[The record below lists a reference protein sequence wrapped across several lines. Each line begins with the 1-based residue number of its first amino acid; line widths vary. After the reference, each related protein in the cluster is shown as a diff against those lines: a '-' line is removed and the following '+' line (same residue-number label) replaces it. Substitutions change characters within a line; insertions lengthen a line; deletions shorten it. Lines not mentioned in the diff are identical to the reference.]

1 MPSLRPFAG
10 ATGVLLLASIG
21 GGRVLEAQAP
31 PRAERGAPLVTVSE
45 TGGVWTIAGR
55 RQVVTLRASDLAL
68 EVKAGPATWTMPA
81 PDVEDLLLKADGEE
95 FAVRLKD
102 AGRRAIAAY
111 DTGFKTGVKLALGQ
125 WKRPGAGAPV
135 ELPVFLTVALEGDD
149 EDVVFTVAA
158 DEGRGAV
165 VRRLD
170 WPAALDAGDVDH
182 TVLNHYRGIL
192 LPRDW
197 PKPYHPIRG
206 DDDYPNDSSEVQSD
220 VVECWSQSFWGFQK
234 GPSAAMVI
242 VETSDDAA
250 YRWSH
255 PKGGPTVVGPRW
267 RAQLGRL
274 GYPRSARMVFFEKG
288 DYVDMAKRYRR
299 YAKETGLWV
308 PLTAKIART
317 PAVGSLVGSVESR
330 IGILRNI
337 VPESRLYDKERPER
351 NYRLTTFDERA
362 AELRGLKAKGIDKFQ
377 VVLTGW
383 PRLGYDREHPDGLPP
398 APAAGGFEAMKR
410 LAETCR
416 KLGYVF
422 TLHDQYRD
430 YYVEAPSYDPQF
442 AVHEED
448 AASPPSI
455 FPGTRFGSWK
465 EGPLSF
471 LAAWDGGKQTYLG
484 PRFMLGHLK
493 KNYAGLFE
501 HGIRPDGSY
510 LDVFGYVP
518 PDQDFNPQHPTT
530 RTQAKREIAR
540 LYLWARENLGIVGTE
555 AGVDWTVP
563 YTDYSSPLGPGK
575 AGIPVP
581 LFGLVYHDAVMTPFS
596 PGGGEARMNRDDRPN
611 WLYGM
616 LNGGPPRVNL
626 QAIDEVREVLRKMT
640 TLHER
645 VALLEMTDHEFLAP
659 DHSRERT
666 TFADG
671 TTVTVDWNAKTV
683 EVSPEP
689 K

>member
-1 MPSLRPFAG
+1 MSRHRAIPSAWC
-10 ATGVLLLASIG
+10 ALLLAAG
-21 GGRVLEAQAP
+21 GGGPGAEAQP
-31 PRAERGAPLVTVSE
+31 TPRAEWGAPAVAVSE

-55 RQVVTLRASDLAL
+55 KHAVTLRAADLAL
-68 EVKAGPATWTMPA
+68 EVKAGPAVWRMPPSGA
-81 PDVEDLLLKADGEE
+81 EDLVLKAGGEE
-95 FAVRLKD
+95 LQVRLAD
-102 AGRRAIAAY
+102 AGRRAITPY
-111 DTGFKTGVKLALGQ
+111 DTGFKTGVKLALDH
-125 WKRPGAGAPV
+125 WTRPGGGPPV
-135 ELPVFLTVALEGDD
+135 ALPLYLTVALEGSD
-149 EDVVFTVAA
+149 EELAFTVAA

-170 WPAALDAGDVDH
+170 WPAALDAGEVDH

-192 LPRDW
+192 LPRGW
-197 PKPYHPIRG
+197 PRAYHPIRG
-206 DDDYPNDSSEVQSD
+206 DASYPNDTSEIQSD

-234 GPSAAMVI
+234 GASAAMVI

-255 PKGGPTVVGPRW
+255 PAGGPTVIGPRW

-274 GYPRSARMVFFEKG
+274 GYPRSARMVFFEDG
-288 DYVDMAKRYRR
+288 DYVDMAKRYRG

-308 PLTAKIART
+308 PLAAKLART
-317 PAVGSLVGSVESR
+317 PEVASLVGSVESR
-330 IGILRNI
+330 VGILRNI
-337 VPESRLYDKERPER
+337 VPESRLYDKERPEA

-362 AELRGLKAKGIDKFQ
+362 AHLRELKAKGIEKFQ

-398 APAAGGFEAMKR
+398 APAAGGWEAMKR
-410 LAETCR
+410 LADTCR
-416 KLGYVF
+416 ELGYLF

-430 YYVEAPSYDPQF
+430 YYVEAPSYDPQL

-465 EGPLSF
+465 EGRLSF
-471 LAAWDGGKQTYLG
+471 LAAWDGGKQTYLS

-493 KNYAGLFE
+493 KNYSGLLAR
-501 HGIRPDGSY
+501 GIRPAGSY

-518 PDQDFNPQHPTT
+518 PDQDFNPQHPVT
-530 RTQAKREIAR
+530 RTEAKREIAQ

-581 LFGLVYHDAVMTPFS
+581 LFGLVYHDAVMTPYS
-596 PGGGEARMNRDDRPN
+596 PGGGEPRMNREDRPN
-611 WLYGM
+611 WLYGV

-626 QAIDEVREVLRKMT
+626 QSIGDVREVLDTMT
-640 TLHER
+640 KLHER
-645 VALLEMTDHEFLAP
+645 VAMLEMTDHDFLAA

-671 TTVTVDWNAKTV
+671 TTVTVDWNTKTV
-683 EVSPEP
+683 QVSPELR
-689 K
+689 